1 MQQCLEKLMQAHDI
15 DQNVPIKGHIL
26 IASDIEE
33 ELQNLQ
39 EKLSIFRVV
48 TFLEDKF
55 KIEHAK
61 LVTAE
66 AYISETDTKY
76 IIIAAKEFTDVAQ
89 NSLLKLLEEPPRNI
103 EFIIISPTKS
113 NLLVTVRSRL
123 PIFQSDTFSNV
134 KRLDINLAKI
144 DYKEVFEFLK
154 SNARI
159 SKNEAKSL
167 VEALFYRATVVEK
180 LILNE
185 NQLEI
190 FDKAYRLLDLNAR
203 AQSVLA
209 MLVMSFA
216 RER

>member
-48 TFLEDKF
+48 TFLEDNF